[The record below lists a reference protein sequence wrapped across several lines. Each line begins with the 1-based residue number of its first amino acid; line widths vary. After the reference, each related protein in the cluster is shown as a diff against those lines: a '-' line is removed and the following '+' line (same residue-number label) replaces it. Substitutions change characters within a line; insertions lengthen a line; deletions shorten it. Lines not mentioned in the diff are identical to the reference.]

1 MDGWAG
7 EGGSV
12 SSAVGNLGIKPGK
25 LRTDAAFNEILIKKE
40 NLSPLLNF
48 VYVLMPYPNLDHP
61 ISYFH
66 LFISQLEKNK
76 NWKERN
82 LMFTKKTWN
91 GLINTETES
100 WELYN

>member
-1 MDGWAG
+1 MDGWAS

-40 NLSPLLNF
+40 NLSYLLNF
-48 VYVLMPYPNLDHP
+48 VYVLMSYPNLDHP
-61 ISYFH
+61 TPHFH

-76 NWKERN
+76 N
-82 LMFTKKTWN
+82 
-91 GLINTETES
+91 
-100 WELYN
+100 